1 MNPRPVAESIGE
13 QPSTAGDPQAEAAV
27 QHIMVARGNEAAQ
40 RRQ

>member
-13 QPSTAGDPQAEAAV
+13 QPSTAGDPQAEAAT
-27 QHIMVARGNEAAQ
+27 QHIMAARGKAAH